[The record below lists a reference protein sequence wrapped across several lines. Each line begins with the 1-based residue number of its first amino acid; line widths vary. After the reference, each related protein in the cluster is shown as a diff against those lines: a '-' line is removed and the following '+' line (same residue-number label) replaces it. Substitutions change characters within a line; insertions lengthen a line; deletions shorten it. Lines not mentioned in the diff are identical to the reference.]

1 MEQSQEALGSSSVS
15 LAVVMFSH
23 TLFHGDVGVCF
34 LLGESNSRGQNAMVT
49 SLDALNTSG
58 LEAELKKKKD
68 MVNSSSEIPTAVLGT
83 ETDGE
88 QCVGL
93 PPSLL
98 SSKLGGA
105 PESHWNCH
113 S

>member
-1 MEQSQEALGSSSVS
+1 M
-15 LAVVMFSH
+15 
-23 TLFHGDVGVCF
+23 
-34 LLGESNSRGQNAMVT
+34 

-58 LEAELKKKKD
+58 LEEELEKKG
-68 MVNSSSEIPTAVLGT
+68 MVNTSSEIPTAVLGT

-88 QCVGL
+88 QCVEL